1 MVQFIKGNS
10 YKGNHMV
17 KAYIFIN
24 QFNMMILNN
33 ILVLGNNHSR
43 MDLVEPSIIMVMFIK
58 ENLIKVKDV
67 EMEFMSLIK
76 YINILGNGNITVFG
90 DRANFIKIMK
100 HFFKDYFKK
109 D

>member
-1 MVQFIKGNS
+1 
-10 YKGNHMV
+10 
-17 KAYIFIN
+17 
-24 QFNMMILNN
+24 MMILNN